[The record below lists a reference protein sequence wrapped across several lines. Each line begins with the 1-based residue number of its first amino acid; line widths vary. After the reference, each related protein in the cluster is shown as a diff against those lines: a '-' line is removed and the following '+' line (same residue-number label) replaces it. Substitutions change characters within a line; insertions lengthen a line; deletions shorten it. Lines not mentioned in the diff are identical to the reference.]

1 MEEQLLL
8 KIEKIKEEQFLDLI
22 FQRRGIV
29 MDNKPYILVVEDDKP
44 IRNFITAS
52 LKAQGFNYIETDK
65 GTEAIALSMSHKPD
79 LIILDLGL
87 PDMDGVDVITKVR
100 EWSKVP
106 IIIVSAREN
115 ERQKIEALDK
125 GADDYLTK
133 PFGIGEL
140 LARVRVS
147 LRHSIITNNKK
158 EDMGIFKVKDLVV
171 DFNKRKV
178 TINDE
183 DVHLTPN
190 EYKIMALLCKFPGKV
205 LTHNFIIK
213 EIWTSP
219 AGNET
224 QTLRVFMASLRRKIE
239 KNPAQPQYIYT
250 EVGVG
255 YRLVED

>member
-1 MEEQLLL
+1 
-8 KIEKIKEEQFLDLI
+8 
-22 FQRRGIV
+22 

-44 IRNFITAS
+44 IRNFITAA
-52 LKAQGFNYIETDK
+52 LKVQGFNFIETDK
-65 GTEAIALSMSHKPD
+65 GTEAIALSMSHNPD

-87 PDMDGVDVITKVR
+87 PDMDGIEVITSVR
-100 EWSKVP
+100 EWSKIP

-147 LRHSIITNNKK
+147 LRHSIVNNNPKGNM
-158 EDMGIFKVKDLVV
+158 DIFKVKDLVV

-178 TINDE
+178 TINNE
-183 DVHLTPN
+183 DIHLTPI
-190 EYKIMALLCKFPGKV
+190 EYKIMALLCMYSGKV
-205 LTHNFIIK
+205 LTHNFIIH
-213 EIWTSP
+213 EIWNSP
-219 AGNET
+219 TGSET
-224 QTLRVFMASLRRKIE
+224 QSLRVFMASLRRKIE
-239 KNPAQPQYIYT
+239 KKPAEPQYIYT

-255 YRLVED
+255 YRLIDD

>member
-1 MEEQLLL
+1 
-8 KIEKIKEEQFLDLI
+8 
-22 FQRRGIV
+22 
-29 MDNKPYILVVEDDKP
+29 MDNKPYILVVEDDRP

-52 LKAQGFNYIETDK
+52 LKAQGFNYIETEK
-65 GTEAIALSMSHKPD
+65 GIEAIALSMSHKPD

-87 PDMDGVDVITKVR
+87 PDIDGINVITKVR
-100 EWSKVP
+100 EWSKIP

-140 LARVRVS
+140 LARIRVS
-147 LRHSIITNNKK
+147 LRHSVTNTFENKNT
-158 EDMGIFKVKDLVV
+158 EIFKVKGLVV

-178 TINDE
+178 SIDDE
-183 DVHLTPN
+183 DIHLTPI
-190 EYKIMALLCKFPGKV
+190 EYKIMALLCKYAGKV
-205 LTHNFIIK
+205 LTHNFIIN
-213 EIWTSP
+213 EIWG
-219 AGNET
+219 AALGNET
-224 QTLRVFMASLRRKIE
+224 QSLRVFMASLRRKIE

-255 YRLVED
+255 YRLIDD

>member
-1 MEEQLLL
+1 
-8 KIEKIKEEQFLDLI
+8 
-22 FQRRGIV
+22 
-29 MDNKPYILVVEDDKP
+29 MDNKPYILVVEDDRP

-65 GTEAIALSMSHKPD
+65 GNEAIALSMSYNPD

-87 PDMDGVDVITKVR
+87 PDIDGIEVVSKVR
-100 EWSKVP
+100 EWSKIP

-140 LARVRVS
+140 LARIRVS
-147 LRHSIITNNKK
+147 LRHRTTNQTEN
-158 EDMGIFKVKDLVV
+158 ENMDTFKVKDLIV

-178 TINDE
+178 IINNE
-183 DVHLTPN
+183 EMHLTPI
-190 EYKIMALLCKFPGKV
+190 EYKIMALLCKYSGKV
-205 LTHNFIIK
+205 LTHNFIIH
-213 EIWTSP
+213 EIWGS
-219 AGNET
+219 AMGNET
-224 QTLRVFMASLRRKIE
+224 QSLRVFMASLRRKIE
-239 KNPAQPQYIYT
+239 KNPAQPEYIYT

-255 YRLVED
+255 YRLIDE

>member
-1 MEEQLLL
+1 
-8 KIEKIKEEQFLDLI
+8 
-22 FQRRGIV
+22 
-29 MDNKPYILVVEDDKP
+29 MDNKPYILVVEDDRP

-52 LKAQGFNYIETDK
+52 LKAQGFNYIETEK
-65 GTEAIALSMSHKPD
+65 GIEAVALSMSHKPD

-87 PDMDGVDVITKVR
+87 PDIDGINVITKVR
-100 EWSKVP
+100 EWSKIP

-140 LARVRVS
+140 LARIRVS
-147 LRHSIITNNKK
+147 LRHSVTNTSENKNT
-158 EDMGIFKVKDLVV
+158 EIFKVKGLVV

-178 TINDE
+178 SIDDE
-183 DVHLTPN
+183 DIHLTPI
-190 EYKIMALLCKFPGKV
+190 EYKIMALLCKYAGKV
-205 LTHNFIIK
+205 LTHNFIIN
-213 EIWTSP
+213 EIWG
-219 AGNET
+219 AALGNET
-224 QTLRVFMASLRRKIE
+224 QSLRVFMASLRRKIE

-255 YRLVED
+255 YRLIDD

>member
-1 MEEQLLL
+1 
-8 KIEKIKEEQFLDLI
+8 
-22 FQRRGIV
+22 

-65 GTEAIALSMSHKPD
+65 GTEAIALAMSHKPD

-87 PDMDGVDVITKVR
+87 PDMDGINVITKVR
-100 EWSKVP
+100 EWSKIP

-147 LRHSIITNNKK
+147 LRHSIVTNSEKGNT
-158 EDMGIFKVKDLVV
+158 GIFKVKDLVV

-178 TINDE
+178 TIDNE
-183 DVHLTPN
+183 DVHLTPI
-190 EYKIMALLCKFPGKV
+190 EYKIMALLCKYPGKV
-205 LTHNFIIK
+205 LTHNFIIQ
-213 EIWTSP
+213 EIWTAPVGS
-219 AGNET
+219 ET
-224 QTLRVFMASLRRKIE
+224 KSLRVFMASLRRKIE

>member
-1 MEEQLLL
+1 MNSKQ
-8 KIEKIKEEQFLDLI
+8 
-22 FQRRGIV
+22 
-29 MDNKPYILVVEDDKP
+29 YILVVEDDKP
-44 IRNFITAS
+44 IRNFITTS

-87 PDMDGVDVITKVR
+87 PDMDGLDVVTKVR

-147 LRHSIITNNKK
+147 LRHSVATNNEK
-158 EDMGIFKVKDLVV
+158 EISGIFKVKDLVI

-178 TINDE
+178 TIGNE
-183 DVHLTPN
+183 DIHLTPI
-190 EYKIMALLCKFPGKV
+190 EYKIMVLLCRYSGKV
-205 LTHNFIIK
+205 LTHNFIIQ

-219 AGNET
+219 TGSET
-224 QTLRVFMASLRRKIE
+224 QSLRVFMASLRRKIE
-239 KNPAQPQYIYT
+239 KNPAEPQYIYT

-255 YRLVED
+255 YRLVDE

>member
-1 MEEQLLL
+1 
-8 KIEKIKEEQFLDLI
+8 
-22 FQRRGIV
+22 

-65 GTEAIALSMSHKPD
+65 GAEAIALSISHRPD

-87 PDMDGVDVITKVR
+87 PDMDGINVITKVR
-100 EWSKVP
+100 EWCKTP

-140 LARVRVS
+140 LARIRVS
-147 LRHSIITNNKK
+147 LRHSVTTNNET
-158 EDMGIFKVKDLVV
+158 EDIGVFKVKDLVV

-178 TINDE
+178 TINNE
-183 DVHLTPN
+183 DIHLTPN

-219 AGNET
+219 VGNET
-224 QTLRVFMASLRRKIE
+224 QSLRVFMASLRRKIE